1 MVASAVV
8 GSTYCLP
15 ADGQRAADQ
24 PIANQ
29 PLSILLQRACSADSD
44 PASWKELMRR
54 FGRLLLYT
62 ARRMGLN
69 DCDATEVEQQTWIR
83 LWERGDRIRDPD
95 SLAAWLTATARR
107 ESLRLAIKTNRCL
120 LSADPAEEYGWR
132 PTNCASDIYP
142 VDGEYEPVLE
152 QALTRLPIVH
162 EQVIRMLMSDSC
174 PTYLEVA
181 KRLRLPVGSI
191 GPIRMRALQMLR
203 DSPELVRMG
212 SAVSPPVA
220 QPL

>member
-1 MVASAVV
+1 MRLRSSSRP
-8 GSTYCLP
+8 GS
-15 ADGQRAADQ
+15 G
-24 PIANQ
+24 
-29 PLSILLQRACSADSD
+29 SGS
-44 PASWKELMRR
+44 EE
-54 FGRLLLYT
+54 
-62 ARRMGLN
+62 
-69 DCDATEVEQQTWIR
+69 TE
-83 LWERGDRIRDPD
+83 IRDPD